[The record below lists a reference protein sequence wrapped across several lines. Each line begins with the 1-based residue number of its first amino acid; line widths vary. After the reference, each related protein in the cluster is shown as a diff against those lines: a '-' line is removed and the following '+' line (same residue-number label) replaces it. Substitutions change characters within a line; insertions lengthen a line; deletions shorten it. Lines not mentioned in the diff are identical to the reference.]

1 MSKVLKL
8 YILSVVGVQCSKCI
22 HESLIYIRQKSCTK
36 FHVFCCL
43 FFRKFWKN
51 HGKVRIG
58 VFWIGSAT
66 FTAFVISVIATDWI
80 TWDRINRNFIASTG
94 TKKIFYF
101 TNISGC
107 QLECY
112 LTQWMT
118 QVLSKLNS
126 FNFVN
131 FDLPIGRNK
140 QHGSLITHFKIV
152 LDKKSLSKSLVEY
165 FIFH

>member
-43 FFRKFWKN
+43 FFQEILEKSWQGSNWCILDRVGNIHRICDFGDCYGLDHMGQNQPKFYCQHRYQENLLFYQHQW
-51 HGKVRIG
+51 V
-58 VFWIGSAT
+58 
-66 FTAFVISVIATDWI
+66 
-80 TWDRINRNFIASTG
+80 STR
-94 TKKIFYF
+94 
-101 TNISGC
+101 
-107 QLECY
+107 
-112 LTQWMT
+112 
-118 QVLSKLNS
+118 VLLDPMDDPSPIQAS

-152 LDKKSLSKSLVEY
+152 LDMKSLSKSLVEY